1 MTTDFYA
8 LLLSDSALALLL
20 LVLFW
25 YVARVS
31 GGLRGI
37 ALWGIAHLA
46 YTIGASL
53 LDGTAPLLD
62 EAGDARG
69 AWWAANVGGLLA
81 SGGIAGLAWAVV
93 QFVEQRGPRPGD
105 IALMAACVAASL
117 GAWVGSGTINAQG
130 GAMSASEAV
139 SLLLA
144 IFHLR
149 RLRDVP
155 AALPA
160 RLMML
165 AMAVLVF
172 LYARD
177 LGDALGGRY
186 GANEDWVNIDLSTW
200 FLLNFCMLMLSSF
213 RAAESLRH
221 VALVDPLTDALNRRG
236 LGARLRGDFVPIGSR
251 GSAVIALDLDKFKR
265 VNDRHGHLAG
275 DAVLRRFSDA
285 VRACIRS
292 GDLFARVGGEE
303 FVVVLHD
310 ISVDDALGMAE
321 RIRREV
327 ARQQIAE
334 IAPDAITVS
343 AGVATSAD
351 ADGIDALMLNAD
363 EALYEAK
370 RLGRNRVQAW
380 HPAAAA
386 NQQA

>member
-1 MTTDFYA
+1 MTTDFHA
-8 LLLSDSALALLL
+8 LLLGDNALALLL

-31 GGLRGI
+31 SGLRGI
-37 ALWGIAHLA
+37 ALWGIAHLV

-53 LDGTAPLLD
+53 LDGTAPLLE

-69 AWWAANVGGLLA
+69 AWWAANLGGLLA
-81 SGGIAGLAWAVV
+81 SSGIAGLAWAVV

-105 IALMAACVAASL
+105 VALMAFCVAVPL
-117 GAWVGSGTINAQG
+117 GAWIGSGTLNAQG
-130 GAMSASEAV
+130 GAMSASEVV
-139 SLLLA
+139 SLLVS

-155 AALPA
+155 ALLPA
-160 RLMML
+160 RLIML

-186 GANEDWVNIDLSTW
+186 GANEDWVDIDLPTW

-236 LGARLRGDFVPIGSR
+236 LGVRLRGDFVPIGSR
-251 GSAVIALDLDKFKR
+251 GSAVIALDLDRFKLI
-265 VNDRHGHLAG
+265 NDRHGHPAG
-275 DAVLRRFSDA
+275 DAVLRCFSDA
-285 VRACIRS
+285 VRTCIRS

-310 ISVDDALGMAE
+310 ISADDALGMAE

-334 IAPDAITVS
+334 IAPDPITVS
-343 AGVATSAD
+343 VGVATGAD
-351 ADGIDALMLNAD
+351 ADGIDTLMLNAD

-370 RLGRNRVQAW
+370 RLGRNHVRAW
-380 HPAAAA
+380 RPAGAA